1 MDKYMKIALEEAM
14 KSYKNNDVPVGA
26 VIVKNEKVIARA
38 HNQKEKKKNATRH
51 AEIIVIEKAC
61 RKLKTWHLND
71 CTLYVTLEPCMMCC
85 GAIIQSRI
93 KKVIYATTNDKF
105 GYIESVGKLVQK
117 KKKNHYVKLE
127 KGIGEQQSISLLKQF
142 FKEKR

>member
-38 HNQKEKKKNATRH
+38 HNQKEKEKNATRH

-105 GYIESVGKLVQK
+105 GYIESVGKLLQNK
-117 KKKNHYVKLE
+117 KNNHYVKLE

>member
-105 GYIESVGKLVQK
+105 GYIESVGKLLQNK
-117 KKKNHYVKLE
+117 KNNHYVKLE

>member
-1 MDKYMKIALEEAM
+1 MDKYMKISLEEAM

-105 GYIESVGKLVQK
+105 GYIESVGKLLQNK
-117 KKKNHYVKLE
+117 KNNHYVKLE

>member
-105 GYIESVGKLVQK
+105 GYIESVGKLLQNK
-117 KKKNHYVKLE
+117 KNNHYVKLE
-127 KGIGEQQSISLLKQF
+127 KGIGEQQSINLLKQF

>member
-38 HNQKEKKKNATRH
+38 HNQKEKKKNTTRH

-105 GYIESVGKLVQK
+105 GYIESVGKLLQNK
-117 KKKNHYVKLE
+117 KNNHYVKLE

>member
-1 MDKYMKIALEEAM
+1 
-14 KSYKNNDVPVGA
+14 
-26 VIVKNEKVIARA
+26 
-38 HNQKEKKKNATRH
+38 
-51 AEIIVIEKAC
+51 
-61 RKLKTWHLND
+61 
-71 CTLYVTLEPCMMCC
+71 MMCC

-105 GYIESVGKLVQK
+105 GYIESVGKLLQNK
-117 KKKNHYVKLE
+117 KNNHYVKLE